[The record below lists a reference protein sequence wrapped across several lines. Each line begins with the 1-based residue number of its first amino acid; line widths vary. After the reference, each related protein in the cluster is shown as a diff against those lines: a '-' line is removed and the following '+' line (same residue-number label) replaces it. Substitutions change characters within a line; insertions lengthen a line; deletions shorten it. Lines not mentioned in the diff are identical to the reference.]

1 MCCLS
6 WKFRC
11 FHVWWKWVCLW
22 VPPSTLH
29 ARIADAMLVKSESL
43 TKESPQGSRCRYTQF
58 ASTFARNAFPC
69 FDEPAMKV
77 KARTQINHLWKPF
90 IDPSQNQ
97 IELVWSQLWKNSV
110 PGRIHHVCGSKPWLQ
125 KFVQHAAQ
133 NGELKNTRSPASLL
147 RPSPSPRKI
156 HQRKAGCWTSTT
168 RRSRCRLTWWPLWS
182 LGIISRLNLT
192 LSREVQSLRSPYI
205 HSEKNS
211 ILPHKNISLR
221 AGLGSFKR
229 CWGRSSRLCSFC
241 WASLDQVLWR
251 HLCHQVKRLLMTRTM
266 IIHSPDIPS
275 LKWTCCLKSTSLR
288 WPWRFG
294 TQNILF
300 LILPE
305 LGSYAL
311 WCRWIADWHKQ
322 YECRWQVFVHQGWF
336 IHHGNIM

>member
-1 MCCLS
+1 MSLP
-6 WKFRC
+6 
-11 FHVWWKWVCLW
+11 WKW
-22 VPPSTLH
+22 
-29 ARIADAMLVKSESL
+29 
-43 TKESPQGSRCRYTQF
+43 
-58 ASTFARNAFPC
+58 
-69 FDEPAMKV
+69 
-77 KARTQINHLWKPF
+77 ARTQINHLWKPF

-97 IELVWSQLWKNSV
+97 IELVWSQLWKNLV

-133 NGELKNTRSPASLL
+133 DGELKNIRSPASLL

-205 HSEKNS
+205 HSETNS
-211 ILPHKNISLR
+211 ILPHKNNSLR

-275 LKWTCCLKSTSLR
+275 LKWTWCLKSTSLR

-294 TQNILF
+294 TPQNSFTFFFTRIGVLCS
-300 LILPE
+300 LIVMDCWLTQTVQMPMTGICSPRLVYSVHIMATSCNDWFKKNIYIVPL
-305 LGSYAL
+305 LG
-311 WCRWIADWHKQ
+311 
-322 YECRWQVFVHQGWF
+322 FGF
-336 IHHGNIM
+336 